1 MNEVA
6 IVVTCPADRPTPIFV
21 VHRNEKQIEV
31 TLEDLPFKLLKDDLL
46 TPHPLTCYSINTSN

>member
-1 MNEVA
+1 MNEVT
-6 IVVTCPADRPTPIFV
+6 IVVTCTFRPTPIFV

-46 TPHPLTCYSINTSN
+46 TPRPLTCYSINTSN